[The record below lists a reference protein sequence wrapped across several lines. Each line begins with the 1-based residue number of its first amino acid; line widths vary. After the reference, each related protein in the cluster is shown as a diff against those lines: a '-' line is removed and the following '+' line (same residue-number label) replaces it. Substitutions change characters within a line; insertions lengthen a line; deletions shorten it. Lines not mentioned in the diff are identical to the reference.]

1 MQCVLTTSNLHLTAD
16 KIWATR
22 RQHLTGK
29 KELFLFQ
36 ICILPVFDSRRADVL
51 VKTHWNAFSRVF
63 SPTSPLQHISVNQ
76 KGSSFPHW
84 FDFSLQLMVILRDCN
99 ICSNDLYDNCDN
111 SDVRD
116 DWCGKDNWPTACPTF
131 LLIFWLGSAS
141 CWCKGPPS
149 ARRDVFI
156 KKNHAHK
163 SLRYAM
169 RGQLNINYIQF
180 CIE

>member
-1 MQCVLTTSNLHLTAD
+1 MNFSCFRFAFY
-16 KIWATR
+16 
-22 RQHLTGK
+22 
-29 KELFLFQ
+29 LFLIHGEQMFLWKH
-36 ICILPVFDSRRADVL
+36 IGMHLAEY
-51 VKTHWNAFSRVF
+51 
-63 SPTSPLQHISVNQ
+63 SPPTPPLQHISVNQ

-84 FDFSLQLMVILRDCN
+84 FDFSLQLMVILRDVTFH

-116 DWCGKDNWPTACPTF
+116 DWCGKDNWPAACPTF
-131 LLIFWLGSAS
+131 LLIFWLGGAS

-169 RGQLNINYIQF
+169 RGQLDINYIQF
-180 CIE
+180 CVE